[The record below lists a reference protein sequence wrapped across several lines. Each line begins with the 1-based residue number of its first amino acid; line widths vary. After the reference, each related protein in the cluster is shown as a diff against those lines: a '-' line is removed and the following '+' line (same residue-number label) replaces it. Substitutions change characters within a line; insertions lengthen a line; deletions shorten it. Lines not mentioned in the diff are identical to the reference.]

1 MKNRIKVSSED
12 QLIELVKMARAE
24 SKSVYVTSG
33 NWNWGYGET
42 DSIDKHA
49 VGLDLAPMDK
59 ILGFDPVTGVVR
71 LEPGVTQEH
80 LLKYLTENNHPY
92 CVPNTGAG
100 SRGSILG
107 NALERGFGIAP
118 IHDHAGSI
126 LSVRGVL
133 ADGSIYQSALDEVN
147 PRLTESFT
155 WGVGPQ
161 LDKLISQSSWIIV
174 TQVSIQLEKKP
185 RCLDVMYLPLKAS
198 ELSLAVNQLG
208 ELLRDNFLHIGSI
221 KIFNQKQVD
230 DVVKGDEWV
239 MTMVVYSHEL
249 NRKQNHKILKS
260 YFDGFKTSRRMIL
273 SEERTRFIQKILRL
287 INTKTTIRF
296 ANQLDDFLEMFHLAN
311 GKTSEVGYKAL
322 DVNYDYLS
330 GIKYDMSHFK
340 SRLTWFSPICVLN
353 GQEAERLMS
362 VIKRLNTHDRFRF
375 NTFTWSTLNKQTL
388 ALVIPI
394 LYQEAHEAEFWPWYE
409 KIHVELKKE
418 GFIPYRFH
426 INMMECLKRD
436 LLPNYFKHVE
446 KFEKAFDPE
455 GVIQRGKYS

>member
-1 MKNRIKVSSED
+1 MAQNESQVIDILEQARTENR
-12 QLIELVKMARAE
+12 
-24 SKSVYVTSG
+24 SVFVTSG
-33 NWNWGYGET
+33 GWNWGYGET
-42 DSIDKHA
+42 SSIDSNA
-49 VGLDLAPMDK
+49 IRIDLSPMDK
-59 ILGFDPVTGVVR
+59 ILDFDPVTGIVR

-80 LLKYLTENNHPY
+80 LLKFLAKNNFGY

-133 ADGSIYQSALDEVN
+133 ADGSIYESALNEVN

-185 RCLDVMYLPLKAS
+185 RCLDVMYLPLRS
-198 ELSLAVNQLG
+198 EELGMAVNQLG
-208 ELLRDNFLHIGSI
+208 ELLRDNHLHIGSI
-221 KIFNQKQVD
+221 KIFNQRQID

-239 MTMVVYSHEL
+239 MTMVVYSHEY
-249 NRKQNHKILKS
+249 NRRQNHKILKS
-260 YFDGFKTSRRMIL
+260 YFEGFKTSRRMIL
-273 SEERTRFIQKILRL
+273 SERKTRFIQKILRL
-287 INTKTTIRF
+287 INSKTSLKF

-311 GKTSEVGYKAL
+311 GRTSEVGYKAL

-330 GIKYDMSHFK
+330 GVKYDMSHFK
-340 SRLTWFSPICVLN
+340 SKLTWFSPLCVLD
-353 GQEAERLMS
+353 GKEAQKLME
-362 VIKRLNTHDRFRF
+362 VIKRLNTHKLFRF
-375 NTFTWSTLNKQTL
+375 NTYTWTVLNKQTL

-394 LYQEAHEAEFWPWYE
+394 LYKEEFEKDFWPWYE
-409 KIHVELKKE
+409 QIHIELKKE

-426 INMMECLKRD
+426 INMMECLKKD
-436 LLPNYFKHVE
+436 LLPNYFKHVDR
-446 KFEKAFDPE
+446 FEKAFDPE
-455 GVIQRGKYS
+455 GIIQRGKYS

>member
-1 MKNRIKVSSED
+1 MRNTVAIRSEQEIID
-12 QLIELVKMARAE
+12 VLSLARRD
-24 SKSVYVTSG
+24 KRSVFVTSG
-33 NWNWGYGET
+33 GWNWGYGET
-42 DSIDKHA
+42 NSIDQHA
-49 VGLDLAPMDK
+49 INLDLRPMDR
-59 ILGFDPVTGVVR
+59 ILGFDAKTGILR

-80 LLKYLTENNHPY
+80 LLQYLSENNYDY

-118 IHDHAGSI
+118 IHDHAGSV
-126 LSVRGVL
+126 LSVRGIL
-133 ADGSIYQSALDEVN
+133 ADGSVYESALNEIN
-147 PRLTESFT
+147 PRLTECFS

-161 LDKLISQSSWIIV
+161 LDKLVSQSSWIIV

-185 RCLDVMYLPLKAS
+185 KCLDVMYLPLTSS
-198 ELSLAVNQLG
+198 ELGPAVDKVG

-221 KIFNQKQVD
+221 KIFNQRQVD
-230 DVVKGDEWV
+230 GIVKGDEWV
-239 MTMVVYSHEL
+239 MTMVVYSHPL
-249 NRKQNHKILKS
+249 NRKQNHKILKG
-260 YFDGFKTSRRMIL
+260 YFEGFSTNRRMIL
-273 SEERTRFIQKILRL
+273 SERRTRLIQKILRL
-287 INTKTTIRF
+287 MNTATSKRF

-340 SRLTWFSPICVLN
+340 SRLTWFSPLCALD
-353 GQEAERLMS
+353 GAEATKLME
-362 VIKRLNTHDRFRF
+362 VIKRLNTHEHFRF
-375 NTFTWSTLNKQTL
+375 NTFTWTTLNKQAL

-394 LYQEAHEAEFWPWYE
+394 LYKEDHDGEFWPWYE
-409 KIHVELKKE
+409 EIHRELKKE

-436 LLPNYFKHVE
+436 LVPNYFKHVDT
-446 KFEKAFDPE
+446 FEKAFDPE
-455 GVIQRGKYS
+455 GIIQRGKYS